1 MIVPSMNKFYN
12 HVINVDKKM
21 EELTQCNAMQCQH
34 LNDES
39 DSLGLLTKEISFFG
53 TFPKLNPKLK
63 IGPILTI

>member
-39 DSLGLLTKEISFFG
+39 DQFPMGTKNLLNLSKGRLF
-53 TFPKLNPKLK
+53 
-63 IGPILTI
+63 